1 MAWMSKNFPVE
12 YFLLDSILYYFNVQ
26 IIHIVSS
33 LVHSERNFCNGPTP
47 MIEYEEIA
55 FRFKTL
61 LLKVIVQSTESF

>member
-1 MAWMSKNFPVE
+1 MSKNFPVE

-26 IIHIVSS
+26 IIHNVSS